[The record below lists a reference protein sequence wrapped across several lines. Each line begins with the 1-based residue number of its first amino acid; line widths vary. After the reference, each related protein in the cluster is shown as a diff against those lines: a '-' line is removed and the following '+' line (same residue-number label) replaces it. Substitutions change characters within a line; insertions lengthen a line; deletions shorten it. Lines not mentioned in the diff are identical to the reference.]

1 MANSSAD
8 RHLEDLQEIR
18 SLMERSSRFISLSG
32 LSGICAGT
40 FALAGAFITWQY
52 VHHDYAGFIWN
63 IVDQVPALWFL
74 AAVACGVLLMS
85 VVTGIFFTT
94 RNAKRK
100 GQKIWDASS
109 RNLLINLAIPLIA
122 GGLFCLVLLYHAP
135 ALMAPAT
142 LVFYGLALINASKY
156 TLSDIRYLGF
166 CEIITGLFA
175 SVSPGYGLLFWA
187 FGFGVL
193 HIIYGAMMYFK
204 YER

>member
-166 CEIITGLFA
+166 CEIITGLLA